1 MKAKHNLKLD
11 WWANTQISENDVTMT
26 VKGPFLHQVYAWE
39 ACLNKHNAPFVN
51 SIVWCT
57 IVKKTEN
64 NTESIV
70 DSLFTDETC
79 FPCDIPVRNR
89 SYEVYN

>member
-51 SIVWCT
+51 SIV
-57 IVKKTEN
+57 
-64 NTESIV
+64 
-70 DSLFTDETC
+70 
-79 FPCDIPVRNR
+79 
-89 SYEVYN
+89 